1 MCIRDRL
8 RDEGIARE
16 VVSKVQNLRK
26 SNGFEVTD
34 RINLIFNGDD
44 EIKNAINKN
53 IEYVKSETL
62 SNNIQFNVKVEG
74 GLDLIFDKLKTK
86 IFITKV

>member
-1 MCIRDRL
+1 ML

-44 EIKNAINKN
+44 EIKNAVNKN

-62 SNNIQFNVKVEG
+62 SNNIQFNIKIDG
-74 GLDLIFDKLKTK
+74 GSRFNL
-86 IFITKV
+86 

>member
-1 MCIRDRL
+1 ML

-26 SNGFEVTD
+26 SNGFDVTD

-53 IEYVKSETL
+53 IDYVKSETL
-62 SNNIQFNVKVEG
+62 SNNIQFNVKVDG
-74 GLDLIFDKLKTK
+74 GSDVIFDKLKTK

>member
-1 MCIRDRL
+1 ML

-62 SNNIQFNVKVEG
+62 SNKIQFNVKFDG
-74 GLDLIFDKLKTK
+74 GLDVIFDKLKTK
-86 IFITKV
+86 IFIIKFKL